1 MEKFDLTNEL
11 ATQDMICLIMKDK
24 NLSQEQ
30 AIKFAICQ
38 TIFRRINETGWAS
51 IALDLWGH
59 AEYDRE
65 WVTLNEPII
74 EIELDGLQSNLIKY
88 VMTKSNVKKE
98 TALGYFLIFVMEEL
112 GYHI

>member
-11 ATQDMICLIMKDK
+11 AAQDMICLIMKDK
-24 NLSQEQ
+24 NLSLEQ
-30 AIKFAICQ
+30 AIKFAICK
-38 TIFRRINETGWAS
+38 TIFKLIDETGWAG

-65 WVTLNEPII
+65 WETLSSPII
-74 EIELDGLQSNLIKY
+74 EIELDDLQNNLIKLI
-88 VMTKSNVKKE
+88 MAKSKVNKE